1 VKLPQGLRALHHRDF
16 RWFFAGQGV
25 SQIGTW
31 LQLIATSWLVYRL
44 SDSTLLLGVA
54 AFAQQIP
61 FLLLAPVAGV
71 FVDRFDRRRLLIVTN
86 SIAALQASVMFAVVA
101 LGVVQPWHLIAGN
114 LVLGLVNAW
123 DAPARQSILI
133 HLVRGRQDLASAIAL
148 NSVMMNLARFAGPM
162 VGGVLIAALGERWGF
177 GANLASYFAM
187 LYALSRIPAN
197 PPRQKVQET
206 GIFRQL
212 AAGARYAYG
221 FLPSRCALL
230 LLTAASLTI
239 GSYVSL
245 MPWFAREAFH
255 GDSGTLGLLIS
266 AAGLGAVSGMV
277 YLALRSG
284 IRGLFGLIGWT
295 VMLAGAAL
303 AVFSFAPSLWL
314 ALPSL
319 YFVGL
324 GLMLTAAST
333 NTVLQSIVPDELRGR
348 VASLY
353 VMSFIGMTPL
363 GALAT
368 GWVSE
373 RIGPQHTLLA
383 CGLLG
388 MAAAALYRTQL
399 AAIRREIRPVYEKL
413 GT

>member
-1 VKLPQGLRALHHRDF
+1 V
-16 RWFFAGQGV
+16 
-25 SQIGTW
+25 
-31 LQLIATSWLVYRL
+31 
-44 SDSTLLLGVA
+44 
-54 AFAQQIP
+54 
-61 FLLLAPVAGV
+61 
-71 FVDRFDRRRLLIVTN
+71 
-86 SIAALQASVMFAVVA
+86 
-101 LGVVQPWHLIAGN
+101 
-114 LVLGLVNAW
+114 
-123 DAPARQSILI
+123 
-133 HLVRGRQDLASAIAL
+133 
-148 NSVMMNLARFAGPM
+148 
-162 VGGVLIAALGERWGF
+162 
-177 GANLASYFAM
+177 
-187 LYALSRIPAN
+187 
-197 PPRQKVQET
+197 
-206 GIFRQL
+206 
-212 AAGARYAYG
+212 
-221 FLPSRCALL
+221 LL
-230 LLTAASLTI
+230 LLTAASLTV
-239 GSYVSL
+239 GSYVSM

-266 AAGLGAVSGMV
+266 AAGLGAVTGMV
-277 YLALRSG
+277 YLALRSS

-303 AVFSFAPSLWL
+303 SAFSFSVSLWL

-353 VMSFIGMTPL
+353 VMSFIGMAPL

-373 RIGPQHTLLA
+373 HIGPQHTLLI

-388 MAAAALYRTQL
+388 VAAAALYRTQL
-399 AAIRREIRPVYEKL
+399 EAIRREIRPVYEKL